1 MSAASLSA
9 ALWREHPG
17 LADFFYRLARLF
29 ALGLVFILPL
39 EAITAAREIAV
50 VGMVF
55 CLALFFWARHQ
66 FSFRSTVLFWP
77 LIFYAATT
85 VFSLFTAVDM
95 AYTLR
100 ELRAEVLKGLLVF
113 YSAVHLIRDE
123 ENLKQF
129 WGVILVG
136 LAVMTVAGL
145 IFFFQ
150 DGGSLV
156 NHAVRAGSLH
166 SGYGTLGTYLVL
178 VWPYLLLAPLL
189 WPQGWARWPWLAL
202 LLATGLLAYATYNRA
217 ACLAMLLQITL
228 CLVMLSRR
236 RWRTLL
242 VVGLAAL
249 AVVGLMFA
257 SPGSRH
263 GERWDKLVH
272 NPLKTGG
279 TAGDLLAL
287 WTYSYQQVKED
298 PFRGIGLGRHS
309 FSKAFP
315 EFRRTHQPLLWHAHN
330 TFVDLTLQLGVQGL
344 AAIVLIMAVLA
355 WALWPH
361 SPPASGQAA
370 QAFAAATVA
379 MVAGFCLRNLFDDFF
394 VDDTGMMFWLLA
406 GLALGG
412 RELIRGR
419 AAAEGNSRPRAA
431 MTGKTA

>member
-1 MSAASLSA
+1 MSYASLSA
-9 ALWREHPG
+9 ALWQEHPG
-17 LADFFYRLARLF
+17 LADTFYRLARLF

-50 VGMVF
+50 VGMLLF
-55 CLALFFWARHQ
+55 LALFFWARHE

-77 LIFYAATT
+77 LIFYVAAT

-95 AYTLR
+95 AYTLK
-100 ELRAEVLKGLLVF
+100 ELRAEVLKGLLLF
-113 YSAVHLIRDE
+113 YAGVHLIQDE

-145 IFFFQ
+145 IFFFHE
-150 DGGSLV
+150 GGSLL

-189 WPQGWARWPWLAL
+189 WPQRGAKWLWPAFV
-202 LLATGLLAYATYNRA
+202 LATGLLAYTTYNRA
-217 ACLAMLLQITL
+217 AWLAMLLQAVL
-228 CLVMLSRR
+228 CLVVLTRHR
-236 RWRTLL
+236 LRTLL
-242 VVGLAAL
+242 LVGLAAL
-249 AVVGLMFA
+249 LIAGLMFVA
-257 SPGSRH
+257 PGSRH
-263 GERWDKLVH
+263 GERWDRLMT

-279 TAGDLLAL
+279 TAGDLLTL
-287 WTYSYQQVKED
+287 WVYSYKQVKKD
-298 PFRGIGLGRHS
+298 PLLGIGLGRHS

-315 EFRRTHQPLLWHAHN
+315 EFRATHQPLLWHAHN

-344 AAIVLIMAVLA
+344 AAILLIMGVLL
-355 WALWPH
+355 WVLWPN
-361 SPPASGQAA
+361 SPPVSGQAA
-370 QAFAAATVA
+370 QAFAAATMA

-394 VDDTGMMFWLLA
+394 VDDTGMMFWLLT

-412 RELIRGR
+412 RELIRKR
-419 AAAEGNSRPRAA
+419 DKA
-431 MTGKTA
+431 